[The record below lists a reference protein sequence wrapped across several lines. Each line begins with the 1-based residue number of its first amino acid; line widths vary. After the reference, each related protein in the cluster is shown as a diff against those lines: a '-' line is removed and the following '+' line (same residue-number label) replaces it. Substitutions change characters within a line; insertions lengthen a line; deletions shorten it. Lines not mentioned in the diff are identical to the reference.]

1 MALGGYAEAYI
12 GLINGVLCVFTRP
25 GPTADQKFYLRL
37 FTIHISHISIQ
48 IIH

>member
-25 GPTADQKFYLRL
+25 GPQAEFLIIKIIKKRKL
-37 FTIHISHISIQ
+37 FEIV
-48 IIH
+48 